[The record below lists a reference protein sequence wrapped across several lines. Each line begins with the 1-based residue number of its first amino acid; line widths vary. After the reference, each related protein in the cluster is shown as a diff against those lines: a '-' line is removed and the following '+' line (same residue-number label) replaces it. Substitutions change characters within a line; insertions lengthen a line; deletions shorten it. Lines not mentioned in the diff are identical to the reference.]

1 MPDTSSGDIMFGGK
15 NPSKE
20 LMDMCFIG
28 VLLLSGY
35 FLLGGSNS
43 TLTLWLSLFFFNFL
57 PFCCGR
63 NGQAKWKSVLCHLC
77 TSELHQ
83 RIRSFR
89 REKASSVL

>member
-43 TLTLWLSLFFFNFL
+43 TLALWLFFYFLLTFCLF
-57 PFCCGR
+57 CRGR
-63 NGQAKWKSVLCHLC
+63 NGQAKWKSVLCRLC

-89 REKASSVL
+89 

>member
-1 MPDTSSGDIMFGGK
+1 MFGGK

-43 TLTLWLSLFFFNFL
+43 TLTLWLSLFFCQLFAF
-57 PFCCGR
+57 FVVVGMGR
-63 NGQAKWKSVLCHLC
+63 PSGNQCSVAYVQVSC
-77 TSELHQ
+77 T
-83 RIRSFR
+83 
-89 REKASSVL
+89 RE